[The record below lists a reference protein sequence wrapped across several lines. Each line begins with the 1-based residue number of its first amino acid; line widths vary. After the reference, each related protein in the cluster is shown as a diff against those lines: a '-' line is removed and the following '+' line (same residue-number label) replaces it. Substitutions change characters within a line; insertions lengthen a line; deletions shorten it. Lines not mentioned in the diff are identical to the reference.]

1 MLQKNHYWLWWDF
14 EDFNVGVLYDSLV
27 IHPISQ
33 KYCIS
38 LGFSL
43 AMLLWHKLSCHFF
56 HTKWRLILFILT
68 GQIVKH
74 WLWLGRPKGALNPRV
89 AVLSANQTAALW
101 AGQYSHSRPPERRG
115 LRAAAVAL
123 WIVVWRGVNLNQHGF
138 CFIPLSWTKK
148 DLF

>member
-1 MLQKNHYWLWWDF
+1 MSSLHLSNLNHYWLWWDF
-14 EDFNVGVLYDSLV
+14 DDFNLGVLYDSLV

-38 LGFSL
+38 SGFSL

-74 WLWLGRPKGALNPRV
+74 WLWLGRSNRADRALQIADDAPFGAWTCKCDWTMTEVNTFEIRV
-89 AVLSANQTAALW
+89 IT
-101 AGQYSHSRPPERRG
+101 GRPTKHSNMCE
-115 LRAAAVAL
+115 
-123 WIVVWRGVNLNQHGF
+123 
-138 CFIPLSWTKK
+138 S
-148 DLF
+148 